1 MWSRHLP
8 LSARGSVPIRSER
21 TMETQ
26 RPESLPPRVDVVI
39 VGGGVCGCVCAAEL
53 ARRGATVLI
62 VEKEADLGDEA
73 SGRSFG
79 GLRLQGR
86 HPAELSLARTALELW
101 AKAAQTLPPPDIEFV
116 QGGNLYVAEQE
127 SEIEELGITRDRAH
141 EAGFSDVRLLTPDE
155 TREIVPDLSGA
166 FAGALYSPR
175 DGHCDPKKAVQAY
188 AALAKAHGALVALR
202 TKAVD
207 LLVSKG
213 AVRGIVTDRGE
224 LRADCVVVTAGVWT
238 PYLLKRLGI
247 RIPLKR
253 IVYTCAET
261 SPLPPLFR
269 PTIRGFSFSVRQR
282 PNGQLVLGGGLNAT
296 VESAVSLEDLGDLRL
311 WLPRYLAHRRQIV
324 LRLDASSLWNE
335 IRAAAFGRPA
345 AERVPVAANPR
356 ANTAALQRALAALR
370 HRMPRAR
377 EVNMTRTWAGFID
390 LSPDGLPTI
399 ERAVRPKGLI
409 FLTGL
414 SGHGLCLAP
423 VFGQVLADLAIEGET
438 AYDLSPFRL
447 GRLHEHSV
455 PMPPRL
461 I

>member
-1 MWSRHLP
+1 
-8 LSARGSVPIRSER
+8 
-21 TMETQ
+21 METE
-26 RPESLPPRVDVVI
+26 RLDSLPPRVDVAV
-39 VGGGVCGCVCAAEL
+39 VGGGICGCVCAAEL
-53 ARRGATVLI
+53 ARRGARVL
-62 VEKEADLGDEA
+62 VLEKEAELGEEA

-86 HPAELSLARTALELW
+86 HPAELPLARAALDLW
-101 AKAAQTLPPPDIEFV
+101 AKAARTLPPPDIEFV

-127 SEIEELGITRDRAH
+127 SELEELRVTRDGAH
-141 EAGFSDVRLLTPDE
+141 AAGFSDVRLLTADE
-155 TREIVPDLSGA
+155 TREIVPDLTGE

-175 DGHCDPKKAVQAY
+175 DGHCDPKRAVLAY
-188 AALAKAHGALVALR
+188 AAQARQHGALVALR

-207 LLVSKG
+207 LLVSDG
-213 AVRGIVTDRGE
+213 AVAGIVTDRGQV
-224 LRADCVVVTAGVWT
+224 RADRVVVAAGVWT
-238 PYLLKRLGI
+238 PHLLKRLGF

-282 PNGQLVLGGGLNAT
+282 PNGQLVLGCGLNAT
-296 VESAVSLEDLGDLRL
+296 VESPLSLDDLVDLRL

-324 LRLDASSLWNE
+324 LRLDVGSVWGDV
-335 IRAAAFGRPA
+335 RATARGRPA
-345 AERVPVAANPR
+345 TDRVPVAVHPPGN
-356 ANTAALQRALAALR
+356 AAAVEGAFAALR
-370 HRMPRAR
+370 RRMPRAR
-377 EVNMTRTWAGFID
+377 DVDMTRTWAGFID
-390 LSPDGLPTI
+390 LSPDGLPVI
-399 ERAVRPKGLI
+399 ERAARPRGLV

-423 VFGQVLADLAIEGET
+423 VFGQILADLATGGET

-447 GRLHEHSV
+447 GRLHAPRV